1 MKSMA
6 PEPHIMESGQA
17 ALNEALRI
25 SFRLLRAAMLLL
37 LVCYLATGIFI
48 VRQHEEAFVLLLG
61 RISGSGESRLL
72 GPGLHWALPRPVA
85 EVVRV
90 PSARIQTLESD
101 TFWYYLSEED
111 RLTGDPPPPGPTLPP
126 LRDGY
131 TLSADANLLH
141 SRWAVRYRISDPEQ
155 FLFAFGAPEQILRS
169 ELDRAVVLASSR
181 FGIDEAMRS
190 EIESFRSA
198 VDTCLR
204 ERCRELGLGVQ
215 VDRVDLLAVI
225 PPRQVAQAFDA
236 VISAEQEQSRSI
248 SEARSYAARLDN
260 EAQGEAARLKDE
272 GDAAR
277 RRIVSE
283 VRASADYF
291 TTVREKYV
299 KNPDITAQVL
309 LQDVLRRVL
318 TGVDEKYVIH
328 RNADG
333 TQELRLL
340 LTPEESK
347 PVKKK

>member
-1 MKSMA
+1 
-6 PEPHIMESGQA
+6 MESGQA
-17 ALNEALRI
+17 ALSDALRI
-25 SFRLLRAAMLLL
+25 SFRLLRGVMLLL
-37 LVCYLATGIFI
+37 LVFYLATGVFI

-61 RISGSGESRLL
+61 KISGQGDGRLL
-72 GPGLHWALPRPVA
+72 GPGLHWTLPRPVA

-101 TFWYYLSEED
+101 TFWYYVSEKD
-111 RLTGDPPPPGPTLPP
+111 RLLKDEPPPEKTLQP

-155 FLFAFGAPEQILRS
+155 YLFGFNKAEQALQS
-169 ELDRAVVLASSR
+169 ELDRAVIMASSR
-181 FGIDEAMRS
+181 FKIDEAMRT
-190 EIESFRSA
+190 EIESFRAA
-198 VDTCLR
+198 VDTRLR
-204 ERCRELGLGVQ
+204 ERCREIGLGVQ
-215 VDRVDLLAVI
+215 VERVDVLAVI
-225 PPRQVAQAFDA
+225 PPRQVADAFDA
-236 VISAEQEQSRSI
+236 VIAAEQEQSRNI
-248 SEARSYAARLDN
+248 SEARGYAARLEN
-260 EAQGEAARLKDE
+260 EALGEAARLKDE
-272 GDAAR
+272 GEAAR
-277 RRIVSE
+277 QRTVNE

-318 TGVDEKYVIH
+318 TQVDEKYVIH
-328 RNADG
+328 KNADG

-340 LTPEESK
+340 LTPEETK